1 MTKLCEIGLVE
12 SHVTPISTWLLEEE
26 GMNAEPQAQDGGNKD
41 RTNNRNSQFL
51 ERELSVT
58 NLSSKIKLK
67 NYLST
72 EML

>member
-1 MTKLCEIGLVE
+1 MSLVE
-12 SHVTPISTWLLEEE
+12 GNVTPISTWLLEEE
-26 GMNAEPQAQDGGNKD
+26 GMNAEPQDGGNTD
-41 RTNNRNSQFL
+41 RTNNRTSQFL

-58 NLSSKIKLK
+58 NLTSKINKK